1 MSGYTKT
8 HRSVF
13 THDYFAGEEFS
24 RREAWLWMI
33 SSAAWKPHRT
43 RHKNKMIPIGRGQL
57 PGARRHLAEVWGWGE
72 QRVRT
77 FIDDLVMEGMIT
89 TSSNQQ
95 LTIITICNYERFQS
109 AEESSNQQLTSSQPA
124 ANHTEEGKE
133 LKEEDT
139 TLTHAGTPVRK
150 PLPEQSELEAM
161 TAALTKAA
169 GKALNP
175 TSANLMMIADP
186 LNWIQAGADFDL
198 DILPAVCVAAQKC
211 RPGSVHGWSY
221 FAGPVK
227 DAMHRRIE
235 TGKSFAEAPS
245 RTERTGRYDP
255 PSDAAV
261 LAAMTRQPLPPKLTP
276 AMD

>member
-124 ANHTEEGKE
+124 ANHTEERKE
-133 LKEEDT
+133 VQEIEKKDSSDLFDEV
-139 TLTHAGTPVRK
+139 A
-150 PLPEQSELEAM
+150 EAFEAYNR
-161 TAALTKAA
+161 TAASCGLPSASKLTADRKTKIKARLKDYGVDGWKQA
-169 GKALNP
+169 LANIERSGFLTGQNDRGWKA
-175 TSANLMMIADP
+175 
-186 LNWIQAGADFDL
+186 DL
-198 DILPAVCVAAQKC
+198 DFLVSPKSFGKIHDGGFGNGRHRSPLQVAKA
-211 RPGSVHGWSY
+211 
-221 FAGPVK
+221 
-227 DAMHRRIE
+227 
-235 TGKSFAEAPS
+235 TGKSLFELM
-245 RTERTGRYDP
+245 GKDG
-255 PSDAAV
+255 V
-261 LAAMTRQPLPPKLTP
+261 LR
-276 AMD
+276 